1 MNERTIRRLAV
12 VHPQNPFDPHTWS
25 GTTRNLIEALQEKAV
40 DVIPVQTGPTTFPGK
55 FSYRCAQKLR
65 GSDLTFSPVFR
76 RRARSLLTREMARE
90 SLSTA
95 LHLGSTSAVPMSEA
109 SYANYLYCDSSWH
122 RLTTNTVG
130 LRIRKSI
137 DLQVT
142 SLESAALRR
151 FRHIFT
157 VSEVLRRDLLE
168 EYGVEPD
175 RVTTVGT
182 GRGNIA
188 PNFEPKDFS
197 AGRIL
202 FAAKVDFEQKG
213 GQLLLDAFRI
223 AVREEPRLSLTIV
236 GLDEL
241 RGVPNVTVTGFIPW
255 DELQQH
261 FHSAS
266 LFAMPALF
274 EPWGLVYLEAL
285 ASRTPIL
292 GLRRNALPEI
302 TGGGRYG
309 FLIDEATPEA
319 LARGLLEAV
328 SDPERLAHMAAEGQ
342 RYCLERYSW
351 QRVADTIISEIDQ
364 SSAN

>member
-1 MNERTIRRLAV
+1 
-12 VHPQNPFDPHTWS
+12 
-25 GTTRNLIEALQEKAV
+25 
-40 DVIPVQTGPTTFPGK
+40 
-55 FSYRCAQKLR
+55 
-65 GSDLTFSPVFR
+65 
-76 RRARSLLTREMARE
+76 
-90 SLSTA
+90 
-95 LHLGSTSAVPMSEA
+95 
-109 SYANYLYCDSSWH
+109 
-122 RLTTNTVG
+122 
-130 LRIRKSI
+130 
-137 DLQVT
+137 
-142 SLESAALRR
+142 
-151 FRHIFT
+151 
-157 VSEVLRRDLLE
+157 
-168 EYGVEPD
+168 
-175 RVTTVGT
+175 
-182 GRGNIA
+182 
-188 PNFEPKDFS
+188 
-197 AGRIL
+197 
-202 FAAKVDFEQKG
+202 
-213 GQLLLDAFRI
+213 
-223 AVREEPRLSLTIV
+223 LTIV

-241 RGVPNVTVTGFIPW
+241 RERTIGVPNVTVTGFIPW

-319 LARGLLEAV
+319 LERGLLEAV